1 MIKLIE
7 NEDLVV
13 YDDVLEPAQF
23 EAVWGSVQQEEYL
36 TPHVSGWSK
45 VWRLTDGT
53 GVGGRDWDGA
63 GCPYGNYVDLM
74 NMLFSNVAK
83 AHANLIPEWKTITI
97 RSYLYPRGT
106 KLSWHNDLG
115 YLGAVIF
122 YAHPEWGSTWGGE
135 LMVARTP
142 PCENVPP
149 PHLDH
154 RQEDKFLATYGVG
167 TYVTCKPNRL
177 VLTRPGVWHAIN
189 RVDADAGD
197 HCRASVVGFF
207 RGDS

>member
-1 MIKLIE
+1 MIKLFE
-7 NEDLVV
+7 TEDCAV

-23 EAVWGSVQQEEYL
+23 EAMWTAVQHEEYL

-45 VWRLTDGT
+45 VWRLTDGSCI
-53 GVGGRDWDGA
+53 GGRDYDSTN
-63 GCPYGNYVDLM
+63 CPFGNYVDLA
-74 NMLFSNVAK
+74 NMMFTNVAK
-83 AHANLIPEWKTITI
+83 AHPSLVPTWSRITI

-115 YLGAVIF
+115 YEGAAIYYV
-122 YAHPEWGSTWGGE
+122 HPEWCSTWGGE
-135 LMVARTP
+135 LMLARTP
-142 PCENVPP
+142 PETDIGS

-154 RQEDKFLATYGVG
+154 RHEDRFLATYGVG
-167 TYVTCKPNRL
+167 TYITCKPNRL
-177 VLTRPGVWHAIN
+177 VLTRPGVWHSIN

-207 RGDS
+207 RGAT